1 MGRKKLQNSCTEGSV
16 LPTRRHRIFRG
27 AWWSVNVLLLATF
40 LAVIYSG
47 GWEYSV
53 RRYLDG
59 FSDAIVPD
67 SEPAERQVEAIL
79 DWMRKGPLRTVAADP
94 AALDGRDPQATLN
107 YRQLLAVCGTA
118 TNAFLNLA
126 RSNGLSVR
134 RLLLLS
140 PQRTAK
146 HVVAEVLI
154 DGRWVVV
161 DPAYRVLLRDAK
173 GRLLTRQELRNP
185 TLFAEATGAIP
196 NYSSEYSYENVAH
209 VRLARLP
216 MQGLHFRWI
225 LDKVFPGWEESFD
238 WTLLLERKSFFA
250 LCVSGFAFSVFVL
263 LRILMGWYADKR
275 LNIPRF
281 RLRSQAMRAGS
292 TFFRVPEIK

>member
-1 MGRKKLQNSCTEGSV
+1 
-16 LPTRRHRIFRG
+16 LPNPRNRIFRG
-27 AWWSVNVLLLATF
+27 VWWSANFLLLSTL
-40 LAVIYSG
+40 LAVIYSA

-67 SEPAERQVEAIL
+67 SQPAERQVEAIL
-79 DWMRKGPLRTVAADP
+79 DWMRRGPPRTLAVDAS
-94 AALDGRDPQATLN
+94 ALDGRDPQTTLN
-107 YRQLLAVCGTA
+107 YRQLLSVCGTA

-140 PQRTAK
+140 SNQTAK
-146 HVVAEVLI
+146 HVVAEVRI

-161 DPAYRVLLRDAK
+161 DPAYRVLLRDAE
-173 GRLLTRQELRNP
+173 GRLLTRQELRSP
-185 TLFAEATGAIP
+185 VLFAEATSAIP
-196 NYSSEYSYENVAH
+196 NYSKDYNYDEVAH

-216 MQGLHFRWI
+216 MEGLHLRWL
-225 LDKVFPGWEESFD
+225 LDRMVPGWDESID
-238 WTLLLERKSFFA
+238 WTLLLERESFFA
-250 LCVSGFAFSVFVL
+250 LCASTFAFFIFVF
-263 LRILMGWYADKR
+263 LRIALGWFADKR
-275 LNIPRF
+275 LKIPRF
-281 RLRSQAMRAGS
+281 RLRAQFLRAGT